1 MGKLTK
7 KNFPSMTAACVADV
21 RGVKRYV
28 TSYTCVLMSSI
39 WIKILTTIDIRN
51 QLLQR
56 KDCNLD
62 RAVKNLASLV
72 EDLRD
77 LCNRFDD
84 ICRETKLVAENLGI
98 DATFPQLRKALR
110 VKRGDSEMTD
120 EDRFKFDVFYVALD
134 HVIVALVERFRSTE
148 TIYSKFSFLWL
159 FPDISNEEVTTAA
172 SKLGKEYPDDL
183 NGSILSSQMIALK
196 QVYNDN
202 FQKGKPVPHALL
214 NELAQ
219 NGLEEVYDEVATA
232 LRIFIT
238 IPVSVASGERT
249 FSKLSLIKCA
259 NRATMSQEHLNSLA
273 TLNINCSLAR
283 QIDYTDIIREFAKK
297 QAARGCD
304 F

>member
-1 MGKLTK
+1 
-7 KNFPSMTAACVADV
+7 MTAACVADV
-21 RGVKRYV
+21 RGLKRYV

-56 KDCNLD
+56 KDCTLD

-77 LCNRFDD
+77 LRNRFDD

-98 DATFPQLRKALR
+98 DATFPQLRKVLR

-148 TIYSKFSFLWL
+148 TICSKFSFLWL

-172 SKLGKEYPDDL
+172 SKLGKEYPENL

-219 NGLEEVYDEVATA
+219 NGLEEVYSTE
-232 LRIFIT
+232 
-238 IPVSVASGERT
+238 
-249 FSKLSLIKCA
+249 
-259 NRATMSQEHLNSLA
+259 
-273 TLNINCSLAR
+273 NIYHNTSECSLR
-283 QIDYTDIIREFAKK
+283 GKDIFKT
-297 QAARGCD
+297 
-304 F
+304 